1 MSTFETP
8 LQFETLLADSP
19 KVRWGVPKLGS
30 LKKRALGFLTISLTL
45 FPFQN
50 CSKGF
55 DSNSATV
62 SSLCNAKIVAA
73 VRAEKAGKIAC
84 DQGAL
89 YRCERRIFTP
99 DAASSDSISEHCQGS
114 FCVAVETR
122 VFATGEARSPENAAD
137 FQPGGDYNR
146 EEVNCSHELRA
157 EGLAVFSGAGS
168 SVEEALKQAWLACKG
183 TGE

>member
-1 MSTFETP
+1 M
-8 LQFETLLADSP
+8 
-19 KVRWGVPKLGS
+19 GS
-30 LKKRALGFLTISLTL
+30 LKKRALGLVALSLIL

-55 DSNSATV
+55 DSASASV
-62 SSLCNAKIVAA
+62 SSLCNAKILNA
-73 VRAEKAGKIAC
+73 VRAEKAGSVAC

-89 YRCERRIFTP
+89 YRCERRIFMP
-99 DAASSDSISEHCQGS
+99 DAESSATISEQCLGS
-114 FCVAVETR
+114 FCFPVETR
-122 VFATGEARSPENAAD
+122 VFATGDARTLENGAD

-157 EGLAVFSGAGS
+157 EGLAVFSGSGS
-168 SVEEALKQAWLACKG
+168 SVEEALKLAWLACKG

>member
-1 MSTFETP
+1 M
-8 LQFETLLADSP
+8 
-19 KVRWGVPKLGS
+19 GS
-30 LKKRALGFLTISLTL
+30 LKKRAFGLVAISLTL

-55 DSNSATV
+55 SSSSSTV
-62 SSLCNAKIVAA
+62 SSLCNAKAVAA
-73 VRAEKAGKIAC
+73 VRAEKAGQIAC

-99 DAASSDSISEHCQGS
+99 DAVSSAYISEQCLGS

-122 VFATGEARSPENAAD
+122 VFATSEARTVENAAD

-157 EGLAVFSGAGS
+157 EGLAIFSGAGS